1 MAKKK
6 MTMKLMKLDEDVKVP
21 SYAKPGDAGLDL
33 EAAMSVII
41 NPGEVRKI
49 QTGIAVAIPEGCVGL
64 VFARSG
70 IATKYGLAPAN
81 KVGVIDSGYRGEI
94 IVALQNSGH
103 APVQIVNGDR
113 IAQLVIVPYVAPD
126 IEVVEELNETDRGTG
141 GFGSTGV

>member
-41 NPGEVRKI
+41 NPGETRKI
-49 QTGIAVAIPEGCVGL
+49 QTGIAVAVPEGCVGL

-94 IVALQNSGH
+94 IVALHNSGH
-103 APVQIVNGDR
+103 APVQVVDGDR
-113 IAQLVIVPYVAPD
+113 IAQLVIMPYVAPD
-126 IEVVEELNETDRGTG
+126 IEVVEELDETERGTG
-141 GFGSTGV
+141 GFGSTGA